1 MFDPQAFA
9 ANITVTGEAN
19 NCSCGCCGGPGTA
32 GGGGGGGTIVTIIVK

>member
-9 ANITVTGEAN
+9 AKIAVSGEA

-32 GGGGGGGTIVTIIVK
+32 GGGGGGGTVVVIIVK